1 MLMKKKI
8 TFFIMCLMALLG
20 VTRAQETITIGE
32 GDASTNAYPIYA
44 YYEYNVSQQIYTS
57 EEMNGLSGT
66 ITKLEFKNK
75 PGTNKNT
82 RSDMSVYMLNT
93 DMSEF
98 ESKVFVNMTEA
109 TLVYGGEVVLDES
122 KEWTSITL
130 TTPFEYDATKNLLLC
145 VVDNSGTCSSSPKTA
160 NNFLIY
166 NDPDLKNRVLYQCN
180 YMNKYDPNGLS
191 SLSSPTRTYKKNQ
204 IQITIESDGTSNS
217 TPAPKNVT
225 ASNDK
230 IFVGDMTTIS
240 WDAVENN
247 NTLYGYNIYIN
258 DGNTESEYGG
268 EYKLNYTII
277 EKTRTSYDIAT
288 LQYNVGHGHVITV
301 KAVYYIEEE
310 NKYVESENNKSVTV
324 HVSGMGNLSGIVYE
338 PDGTT
343 PMAEATVTLTGKD
356 EHETDRSYEYV
367 TTAEGAFGEDD
378 MYAGTY
384 TLKVVKDNY
393 QEYSEEVTVAYNKTN
408 TVNVTMEYTY
418 APVVKVEA
426 ESDDNTSNIRWAWTD
441 VESKTEDFESGVLSN
456 EWSTDAGYNPWTIT
470 NEHKYEGTY
479 SMKSGGKGV
488 NINGGTWSNISITVN
503 VPIDN
508 AVMSFYHKISSEENW
523 DKGFFYIDDNPN
535 SNDDHKVMISGDK
548 DWAYVEFPVSKGYHT
563 YKWSYYKD
571 ASGNKGDDT
580 YYVDNITFYKAKAE
594 EGVDS
599 YNVYRKDVSAE
610 TEPQLIASSVSAETC
625 LDETWSEAEDGV
637 YQYGVEALYRDME
650 NLTPYFEE
658 GFEGGEMPNGWM
670 TNIEGTSTYTE
681 YNWEILSSFTCQKN
695 SITTTYY
702 PMNSSYAAFSKSDGI
717 GTTQSIS
724 WLYYLIT
731 PEITLLDDV
740 TSILSFDYL
749 NPDYYNG
756 TNNIYIN
763 TYVNTLTVKVAEC
776 PEQGEI
782 DWSSAETLWTSK
794 ASQVTWENKEVY
806 LEDYVG
812 KKIKIAFVTNRYYS
826 RCSAID
832 NVKISKPSL
841 AKSITT
847 WSNEVVKGNTFMT
860 EGSWN
865 ETANWSRESLPTEND
880 YVVISANA
888 KVDDKVE
895 AKVKYMQINEGV
907 SLTVDNGGLLAVN
920 DKIVN
925 EDASS
930 LILNDGGQ
938 ILQTNQDIP
947 ATFVMNVSAPTSWEA
962 ENNTD
967 GWQFIALPM
976 KDISVSVIDP
986 IYYEYDLFK
995 YDGTQKGLQW
1005 VNFKNPEHSDLEQT
1019 FQQGSGYLAS
1029 YEYNTTA
1036 RFTGNLNH
1044 ETSFDFSDALSYNAD
1059 DDYANFH
1066 LLGNPFTFDMDITK
1080 ATFTNMVNGVA
1091 IITSDGG
1098 YDYSQTTIPVG
1109 DGFFVQTTN
1118 ENPSMYYNHNVS
1130 VARRGTESN
1139 NSLNITA
1146 TGNAGKDNVVIN
1158 FSGKSEGFNKLP
1170 NFNDAIATVY
1180 VAEDGKNYGIY
1191 NCDADVQEVELSF
1204 NANKMGNYTISIEPN
1219 GKFKTVTLVDRFTG
1233 IETNMLVE
1241 DYNFTAMSNVNAN
1254 RFIVRMVNGQQTTD
1268 NSHFVYQSGEEL
1280 ILNIQ
1285 GEVQIVDVLGRV
1297 VYNGEAMNDINRI
1310 NVSSFNSGAY
1320 MVRVM
1325 NGNEVKVEKIIL

>member
-1 MLMKKKI
+1 MKKKI

-20 VTRAQETITIGE
+20 VTRAQETTITIGE
-32 GDASTNAYPIYA
+32 GTQTDKNVPTYV
-44 YYEYNVSQQIYTS
+44 YYKYSVTQQIYTS
-57 EEMNGLSGT
+57 EDLQGVSGS
-66 ITKLEFKNK
+66 ISSIKFKNFL
-75 PGTNKNT
+75 GSQVNIRNI
-82 RSDMSVYMLNT
+82 DIYMLNT
-93 DMSEF
+93 EKTDFSDKIF
-98 ESKVFVNMTEA
+98 INIDESATKVFSGNITFDA
-109 TLVYGGEVVLDES
+109 SLD
-122 KEWTSITL
+122 WTIINFDV
-130 TTPFEYDATKNLLLC
+130 PFDYDGTKNLLLC
-145 VVDNSGTCSSSPKTA
+145 VVDNTGTDSGITSNANAFYVFPETDYKYRTLYHYRDNVGYNPNDFGNITA
-160 NNFLIY
+160 Y
-166 NDPDLKNRVLYQCN
+166 R
-180 YMNKYDPNGLS
+180 LS
-191 SLSSPTRTYKKNQ
+191 KKNQ

-247 NTLYGYNIYIN
+247 NNLYGYNIYIN

-288 LQYNVGHGHVITV
+288 LQYNVDHGHVITV

-324 HVSGMGNLSGIVYE
+324 YVSGMGNFSGIVYE

-356 EHETDRSYEYV
+356 EHGTDRSYEYV

-393 QEYSEEVTVAYNKTN
+393 KEYSEEVTVAYNKTN

-441 VESKTEDFESGVLSN
+441 VESKTEDFESGALSN

-523 DKGFFYIDDNPN
+523 DKGYFYID
-535 SNDDHKVMISGDK
+535 NDQKNIISGDK

-571 ASGNKGDDT
+571 AFGDNGDDT
-580 YYVDNITFYKAKAE
+580 YYVDNITLYKAKAE

-599 YNVYRKDVSAE
+599 YNVYRRDVSAE

-650 NLTPYFEE
+650 NLTSYFEE
-658 GFEGGEMPNGWM
+658 GFEGGEMPNGWSVKHDEGGDTNYDWDVLGEM
-670 TNIEGTSTYTE
+670 THQGVTYTP
-681 YNWEILSSFTCQKN
+681 QG
-695 SITTTYY
+695 
-702 PMNSSYAAFSKSDGI
+702 SSYAAYCQSNGSVSSYIDWSTS
-717 GTTQSIS
+717 TTI
-724 WLYYLIT
+724 YYKYYIIT
-731 PEITLLDDV
+731 PEITITDKV
-740 TSILSFDYL
+740 SSVLSFDYL
-749 NPDYYNG
+749 TPAYYNSTD
-756 TNNIYIN
+756 TNTN
-763 TYVNTLTVKVAEC
+763 YVNTLSVKVAEV
-776 PEQGEI
+776 PQEGEI
-782 DWSSAETLWTSK
+782 DWSAATEVWTKK
-794 ASQVTWENKEVY
+794 ALALSWKNIELPLDVQY
-806 LEDYVG
+806 SG
-812 KKIKIAFVTNRYYS
+812 KTVRFAFVTDVYYGA
-826 RCSAID
+826 CSAID

-841 AKSITT
+841 VKSITT

-860 EGSWN
+860 EGLWN

-880 YVVISANA
+880 YIVISANA

-1036 RFTGNLNH
+1036 RFIGNLNH

-1091 IITSDGG
+1091 IITSEGG

-1118 ENPSMYYNHNVS
+1118 ENPSMYYNHNASVS
-1130 VARRGTESN
+1130 RRGSESN

-1146 TGNAGKDNVVIN
+1146 TGNTGKDNVVIN
-1158 FSGKSEGFNKLP
+1158 FAGKSEGFDKLQ

-1180 VAEDGKNYGIY
+1180 VAEGGKNYGIY
-1191 NCDADVQEVELSF
+1191 NCDADVHEVELSF
-1204 NANKMGNYTISIEPN
+1204 HANEMGNYTISIEPN
-1219 GKFKTVTLVDRFTG
+1219 GKFETVTLVDRFTG
-1233 IETNMLVE
+1233 IETNLLIE
-1241 DYNFTAMSNVNAN
+1241 DYHFIATSSEDVN
-1254 RFIVRMVNGQQTTD
+1254 RFIVKLAVSDQQSAVSD
-1268 NSHFVYQSGEEL
+1268 NFVYQSGEEL
-1280 ILNIQ
+1280 IVDAE
-1285 GEVQIVDVLGRV
+1285 GTVQIIDVMGRV
-1297 VYNGEAMNDINRI
+1297 VYSDDVESTNNRI
-1310 NVSSFNSGAY
+1310 DVSGFRNGTY
-1320 MVRVM
+1320 MVRVI
-1325 NGNEVKVEKIIL
+1325 NGSEVKVEKVVIY

>member
-1 MLMKKKI
+1 MKKKI

-20 VTRAQETITIGE
+20 VTRAQETTITIGE
-32 GDASTNAYPIYA
+32 GDAYTNAYPVYA

-109 TLVYGGEVVLDES
+109 TLVYGGEVILDES

-145 VVDNSGTCSSSPKTA
+145 VVDNSGTCSSSYNTA

-166 NDPDLKNRVLYQCN
+166 NDPDLKNRVLYQYN
-180 YMNKYDPNGLS
+180 YTNKYDPNGLS
-191 SLSSPTRTYKKNQ
+191 SLSNPTRTYKKNQ

-247 NTLYGYNIYIN
+247 NNLYGYNIYIN

-268 EYKLNYTII
+268 EYKLNYTVI

-288 LQYNVGHGHVITV
+288 LQYNVDHGHVITV

-324 HVSGMGNLSGIVYE
+324 YVSGMGNFSGIVYE

-356 EHETDRSYEYV
+356 EHGTDRSYEYV
-367 TTAEGAFGEDD
+367 TTAEGTFGEND

-418 APVVKVEA
+418 APVVNVEA
-426 ESDDNTSNIRWAWTD
+426 ESDDNTSNIRWVWTD

-523 DKGFFYIDDNPN
+523 DKGFFYIDDDPN

-571 ASGNKGDDT
+571 SGNNYGDDT

-599 YNVYRKDVSAE
+599 YNVYRRDVSAE

-658 GFEGGEMPNGWM
+658 GFEGGEMPNGWSVKHDEGGNTNYDWDVLGEM
-670 TNIEGTSTYTE
+670 THQGTTYTP
-681 YNWEILSSFTCQKN
+681 QG
-695 SITTTYY
+695 
-702 PMNSSYAAFSKSDGI
+702 SSYAAYCQSNGSVSSGFDWST
-717 GTTQSIS
+717 GTI
-724 WLYYLIT
+724 YYKYYIIT
-731 PEITLLDDV
+731 PEITMTDKV
-740 TSILSFDYL
+740 SSVLSFDYL
-749 NPDYYNG
+749 TPGYYNSAN
-756 TNNIYIN
+756 T
-763 TYVNTLTVKVAEC
+763 TYVNTLSVKIAEV
-776 PEQGEI
+776 PQEGEI
-782 DWSSAETLWTSK
+782 DWSAATEVWTKKTSI
-794 ASQVTWENKEVY
+794 SSWGNIELPLDVQY
-806 LEDYVG
+806 SG
-812 KKIKIAFVTNRYYS
+812 KTVRFAFVTDVNYGA
-826 RCSAID
+826 CSAID

-841 AKSITT
+841 SKSITT

-986 IYYEYDLFK
+986 IHYEYDLFK

-1036 RFTGNLNH
+1036 RFIGNLNH

-1091 IITSDGG
+1091 IITSEGG

-1118 ENPSMYYNHNVS
+1118 ENPSMYYNHNASVS
-1130 VARRGTESN
+1130 RRGSESN

-1146 TGNAGKDNVVIN
+1146 TGNTGKDNVVIN
-1158 FSGKSEGFNKLP
+1158 FAGKSEGFDKLQ

-1204 NANKMGNYTISIEPN
+1204 NANQMGNYTISIEPN
-1219 GKFKTVTLVDRFTG
+1219 GKFQTVTLVDRFTG
-1233 IETNMLVE
+1233 VETNMLVE
-1241 DYNFTAMSNVNAN
+1241 DYHFTAMSNVNTN
-1254 RFIVRMVNGQQTTD
+1254 RFIVRMVNGQESTD

-1280 ILNIQ
+1280 IIDAE
-1285 GEVQIVDVLGRV
+1285 GTVQIIDVMGRV
-1297 VYNGEAMNDINRI
+1297 LLSDEVESTNNRI
-1310 NVSSFNSGAY
+1310 NVSGFQNGTY
-1320 MVRVM
+1320 MVRVI
-1325 NGNEVKVEKIIL
+1325 NGSEVKVEKVVIY